1 MSIFRG
7 EIDEGEA
14 EEVDEH
20 DIESHP
26 DLMDPDWQR
35 HAEKEAW
42 TGLRRQ
48 HRRARWRR
56 RVVIGAAVV
65 VVAAAAGVYV
75 WQRGTRPEEIAGP
88 ASAPATTAPAP
99 TDLPASAKV
108 DLTRPFDNTPAR
120 NWAEGIAGLTVPAP
134 AKVGSF
140 SAKQVGDAQEQVKH
154 AIAVA
159 HFDRNT
165 IEGHRPDA
173 YIGLFAPDARAEL
186 QANPTAYVVYLADGT
201 RLLPV
206 PPRMT
211 GTMTV
216 RPGEAGELVLH
227 VTYVVA
233 YAFDPGNRGV
243 EGPADLEPFVRV
255 EADYIVRGGNA
266 WEPGSRGLWLG
277 DFRGF
282 YTSVSCDD
290 QKAGR
295 LGPAFHDPT
304 FTGPSLTP
312 QPGQFDPA
320 KPVPEKGN
328 CLP

>member
-1 MSIFRG
+1 M
-7 EIDEGEA
+7 
-14 EEVDEH
+14 DEH
-20 DIESHP
+20 DIENHP
-26 DLMDPDWQR
+26 DLMNPDWQR

-42 TGLRRQ
+42 TGLRRE
-48 HRRARWRR
+48 RRKARWRR
-56 RVVIGAAVV
+56 RVVIGAAVA

-75 WQRGTRPEEIAGP
+75 WQRGTRAEEVAKPG
-88 ASAPATTAPAP
+88 SAPAHATTAPAP
-99 TDLPASAKV
+99 TDLPAYASV
-108 DLTRPFDNTPAR
+108 DLTRPFDHTPAQ
-120 NWAEGIAGLTVPAP
+120 NWPEGIAGLTVPAP

-154 AIAVA
+154 AIVVA

-165 IEGHRPDA
+165 IEGHQPDA
-173 YIGLFAPDARAEL
+173 YVGLFAPDARAEI
-186 QANPTAYVVYLADGT
+186 QANPPAYVVYLADGT
-201 RLLPV
+201 HLLPV

-255 EADYIVRGGNA
+255 EADYVVRGGTA
-266 WEPGSRGLWLG
+266 WEPGGRGLWI
-277 DFRGF
+277 DEFWAY
-282 YTSVSCDD
+282 YTSISCEDR
-290 QKAGR
+290 KAER

-312 QPGQFDPA
+312 EPGQFDPA

-328 CLP
+328 CLH